1 MAFQKILTCLAAL
14 GLSCGTWVFIA
25 GPGFPSSHGV
35 QAPQLQPMGLAA
47 PRHVGSYF
55 PDQGS
60 NPHPPALEGGLLTT
74 RPPGKSLINKSLI
87 NLDKHVLNRSLNK
100 RLDTAL
106 NETGSKA
113 SSGSKDNSAQSS
125 TAGFLVSG
133 HKARNCQVNLP
144 KLGSDQ
150 MGLLD
155 SQASSL
161 KGPF

>member
-1 MAFQKILTCLAAL
+1 M
-14 GLSCGTWVFIA
+14 
-25 GPGFPSSHGV
+25 
-35 QAPQLQPMGLAA
+35 
-47 PRHVGSYF
+47 
-55 PDQGS
+55 
-60 NPHPPALEGGLLTT
+60 
-74 RPPGKSLINKSLI
+74 INKSLI

-113 SSGSKDNSAQSS
+113 SGGSKDNSAQSP

-150 MGLLD
+150 KGLLD